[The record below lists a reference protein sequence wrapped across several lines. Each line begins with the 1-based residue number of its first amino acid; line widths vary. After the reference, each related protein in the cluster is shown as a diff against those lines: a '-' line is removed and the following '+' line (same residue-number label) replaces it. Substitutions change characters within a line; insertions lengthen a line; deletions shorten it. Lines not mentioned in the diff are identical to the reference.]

1 MEIQKIQRKEKKSVM
16 LSFRITPSESK
27 YIRENNISPS
37 LLFREALKEL
47 ILTNKEKEV
56 KK

>member
-27 YIRENNISPS
+27 YMRENNISPS